1 MTGHLFP
8 FVDYWWF
15 YAAFT
20 GLVVSFLALDLGL
33 FHRKPHVI
41 GFREASAWTAV
52 WATLALL
59 FCLGLYELAVWKFGA
74 TTGKQIGL
82 EFLTGYVVEW
92 SLSLDNMFVFV
103 LVFRYFG
110 TPALLQHRILFFGIL
125 GAFVFRGVFIVLGAE
140 LLQYGWVVILFGA
153 FLIFSGVRMMF
164 SKEPQIK
171 PEHNLLVRGVRR
183 LLPVATES
191 EGPRFFLWRNGKLWA
206 TPILLTLVFIEATDV
221 LFAVDSV
228 PAIFAITREPLVVYT
243 SNVFAILGLRA
254 IYFLLAGAITRFHLL
269 RFGLA
274 LILIFV
280 GLKMSWLNAVWHGH
294 FPSTIS
300 LGVIVGI
307 LAVSIALSLFFP
319 VSRARKEPPI
329 GQSPPPAAPPRLPV
343 SAGRALAKR

>member
-8 FVDYWWF
+8 FLDYWWF

-20 GLVVSFLALDLGL
+20 GFVVAFLMLDLGV
-33 FHRKPHVI
+33 FHRKTHPV

-52 WATLALL
+52 WAALALL
-59 FCLGLYELAVWKFGA
+59 FCLGLYKYAVWNFGA
-74 TTGKQIGL
+74 TTGRQIGV

-110 TPALLQHRILFFGIL
+110 TPAVLQHRILFYGVL
-125 GAFVFRGVFIVLGAE
+125 GALIFRGVFVVLGAE
-140 LLQYGWVVILFGA
+140 LLQYGWVVMLFGV
-153 FLIFSGVRMMF
+153 FLILTGIQMMF
-164 SKEPQIK
+164 SAERQIQ
-171 PEHNLLVRGVRR
+171 PEQSLIVRGLRR

-191 EGPRFFLWRNGKLWA
+191 EEPRFFLRRNGKWYA
-206 TPILLTLVFIEATDV
+206 APILLVLAFIEASDI

-254 IYFLLAGAITRFHLL
+254 MYFLLAGAFARFHLL
-269 RFGLA
+269 RYGLA

-280 GLKMSWLNAVWHGH
+280 GLKMSWLNAVWPGH

-300 LGVIVGI
+300 LGVIVGV
-307 LAVSIALSLFFP
+307 LTVSIGLSLVFP
-319 VSRARKEPPI
+319 ASRMPKNLPI
-329 GQSPPPAAPPRLPV
+329 SR
-343 SAGRALAKR
+343 SDRS

>member
-1 MTGHLFP
+1 MTEPLFP
-8 FVDYWWF
+8 FLNYWWF

-20 GLVVSFLALDLGL
+20 GLVVVFLALDLGL

-52 WATLALL
+52 WAALALL
-59 FCLGLYELAVWKFGA
+59 FCLSLYKYAVWKFGA
-74 TTGKQIGL
+74 TTGKQIGV

-110 TPALLQHRILFFGIL
+110 ISALLQHRILFFGIL
-125 GAFVFRGVFIVLGAE
+125 GALLFRGVFIVLGAA
-140 LLQYGWVVILFGA
+140 LLQYRWVVILFGV
-153 FLIFSGVRMMF
+153 FLILTGIRMMF
-164 SKEPQIK
+164 SSERHVR
-171 PEHNLLVRGVRR
+171 PEQSLIVRGLRR

-191 EGPRFFLWRNGKLWA
+191 EGSRFFVRRNRKLCA
-206 TPILLTLVFIEATDV
+206 TPILLALALIEASDV
-221 LFAVDSV
+221 LFALDSV

-254 IYFLLAGAITRFHLL
+254 MYFLLAGALASFHLL
-269 RFGLA
+269 RYGLA

-280 GLKMSWLNAVWHGH
+280 GLKMSWLNAAWQGH
-294 FPSTIS
+294 FPTTIS

-307 LAVSIALSLFFP
+307 LAVSIALSLVFP
-319 VSRARKEPPI
+319 ASRAPKDLVTNRPD
-329 GQSPPPAAPPRLPV
+329 R
-343 SAGRALAKR
+343 

>member
-8 FVDYWWF
+8 FLDYWWF

-20 GLVVSFLALDLGL
+20 GLVLAFLALDLGV
-33 FHRKPHVI
+33 FHRKAHVI
-41 GFREASAWTAV
+41 RFREASAWTAV
-52 WATLALL
+52 WAALALL
-59 FCLGLYELAVWKFGA
+59 FCLGLYEYAVWKFGA

-125 GAFVFRGVFIVLGAE
+125 GALIFRGVFIVLGAE

-153 FLIFSGVRMMF
+153 FLIFSGIRMMF
-164 SKEPQIK
+164 SGEPQIK
-171 PEHNLLVRGVRR
+171 PEQNLLVRGVRR

-191 EGPRFFLWRNGKLWA
+191 EEPRFFLWRNGKLFA

-254 IYFLLAGAITRFHLL
+254 MYILLAGALARFHLL
-269 RFGLA
+269 RYGLA

-280 GLKMSWLNAVWHGH
+280 GLKMSWLNAAWQGH
-294 FPSTIS
+294 FPSAIS
-300 LGVIVGI
+300 LGLIVGI
-307 LAVSIALSLFFP
+307 LAVSIGLSLVVP
-319 VSRARKEPPI
+319 ACKTSRH
-329 GQSPPPAAPPRLPV
+329 S
-343 SAGRALAKR
+343 

>member
-15 YAAFT
+15 YGAFT
-20 GLVVSFLALDLGL
+20 GLVLAFLALDLGV
-33 FHRKPHVI
+33 FHRKAHVI
-41 GFREASAWTAV
+41 GFPEASAWTAV
-52 WATLALL
+52 WAALTLL
-59 FCLGLYELAVWKFGA
+59 FCLGLYEYGVRKFGA
-74 TTGKQIGL
+74 TTGKQIGV
-82 EFLTGYVVEW
+82 EFITGYIVEW

-110 TPALLQHRILFFGIL
+110 TPPLLQHRILFFGIL
-125 GAFVFRGVFIVLGAE
+125 GALVFRGVFIVLGAE
-140 LLQYGWVVILFGA
+140 LLQYGWVVIIFGA

-164 SKEPQIK
+164 PGEHQIK
-171 PEHNLLVRGVRR
+171 PEQNLLVRGLRR

-191 EGPRFFLWRNGKLWA
+191 AESRFFLWRNGKLCA

-254 IYFLLAGAITRFHLL
+254 MYFLLVGALARFHLL

-280 GLKMSWLNAVWHGH
+280 GLKMSWLNAAWQGH

-300 LGVIVGI
+300 LSVIVGI
-307 LAVSIALSLFFP
+307 LAVSIALSLVFP
-319 VSRARKEPPI
+319 VSRAPKEPPI
-329 GQSPPPAAPPRLPV
+329 SKSPPPI
-343 SAGRALAKR
+343 SQH

>member
-8 FVDYWWF
+8 FLDYWWF

-20 GLVVSFLALDLGL
+20 GLVLAFLALDLGV
-33 FHRKPHVI
+33 FHRKAHVI
-41 GFREASAWTAV
+41 RFREASAWTAV
-52 WATLALL
+52 WAALALL
-59 FCLGLYELAVWKFGA
+59 FCLGLYEYAVWKFGA

-125 GAFVFRGVFIVLGAE
+125 GALIFRGVFIVLGAE

-153 FLIFSGVRMMF
+153 FLIFSGIRMMF
-164 SKEPQIK
+164 SGEPQIK
-171 PEHNLLVRGVRR
+171 PEQNFLVRGLRR

-191 EGPRFFLWRNGKLWA
+191 AEPRFFLWRNGKLCT

-254 IYFLLAGAITRFHLL
+254 MYFLLAGALARFHLL
-269 RFGLA
+269 RYGLA
-274 LILIFV
+274 LILVFV
-280 GLKMSWLNAVWHGH
+280 GLKMSWLNAAWQGH
-294 FPSTIS
+294 SPSTIS

-307 LAVSIALSLFFP
+307 LAVSIGLSLVFP
-319 VSRARKEPPI
+319 VSRPPKDVPI
-329 GQSPPPAAPPRLPV
+329 SQSPPPV
-343 SAGRALAKR
+343 SAGCALVKR

>member
-8 FVDYWWF
+8 FFDYWWF

-20 GLVVSFLALDLGL
+20 GFVLAFLALDLGV
-33 FHRKPHVI
+33 FHRKAHVI

-52 WATLALL
+52 WAALALL
-59 FCLGLYELAVWKFGA
+59 FCLGLYKYAVWNFGA

-125 GAFVFRGVFIVLGAE
+125 GALIFRGVFIVLGAE
-140 LLQYGWVVILFGA
+140 LLQYGWVVILFGV
-153 FLIFSGVRMMF
+153 FLIFTGIRMMF
-164 SKEPQIK
+164 SEEYQIK
-171 PEHNLLVRGVRR
+171 PEQNFMVRGLRR
-183 LLPVATES
+183 LLPVATDS
-191 EGPRFFLWRNGKLWA
+191 EEPRFFLWRSGKLCA

-254 IYFLLAGAITRFHLL
+254 MYFLLAGALARFHLL
-269 RFGLA
+269 RYGLA

-280 GLKMSWLNAVWHGH
+280 GLKMSWLNTAWEAH
-294 FPSTIS
+294 FPYAIS
-300 LGVIVGI
+300 LCVIVGI
-307 LAVSIALSLFFP
+307 LAVSIALSLVFP
-319 VSRARKEPPI
+319 VSRAPRDLPI
-329 GQSPPPAAPPRLPV
+329 SQSPLPAAPPRLPV